1 MPVAVRRRRRVVDGR
16 REFRYG
22 RRVLEVLSWVWAVG
36 AVAVGVWVV
45 AEVARRLDFHHLRA
59 RHQLSVAVFLAA
71 MIVAAYFSW
80 RGFGPSED
88 VVPQEAPPSAQ
99 QP

>member
-1 MPVAVRRRRRVVDGR
+1 M
-16 REFRYG
+16 
-22 RRVLEVLSWVWAVG
+22 LEVLSWVWAVG

-59 RHQLSVAVFLAA
+59 RQQLSVAVFLAA

-80 RGFGPSED
+80 RGFEPLEGGA
-88 VVPQEAPPSAQ
+88 APAAQPSAQ

>member
-1 MPVAVRRRRRVVDGR
+1 MLDAW
-16 REFRYG
+16 
-22 RRVLEVLSWVWAVG
+22 SWVWAVG
-36 AVAVGVWVV
+36 SVTVAVWVV
-45 AEVARRLDFHHLRA
+45 AEVARRLDYHRMRA
-59 RHQLSVAVFLAA
+59 RQQLGVAVLLAA